1 MVLSLWFKGV
11 FPSLRSFRRFWRL
24 LNFSINGITERE
36 SALWINEEED
46 GVMKKLMMVLVA
58 SVLAFGAAQ
67 SASATTYDLNTIVPG
82 TTVGINGSVGPG
94 ATSLNDT
101 LNFSLASVQTA
112 LVGSFTDLFHYV
124 GNVDISSFSLDLFS
138 TGDPSTSL
146 GHFADPAGI
155 AVAFSYLNLAAGD
168 YLFHLTGGIA
178 SGANGGFYQYRF
190 EVSEVP
196 LPPAL
201 LLFATALGGMG
212 LLGYRRRN
220 MRA

>member
-1 MVLSLWFKGV
+1 
-11 FPSLRSFRRFWRL
+11 
-24 LNFSINGITERE
+24 
-36 SALWINEEED
+36 
-46 GVMKKLMMVLVA
+46 MKKLMMLLVA
-58 SVLAFGAAQ
+58 SVLAFGAAER
-67 SASATTYDLNTIVPG
+67 SASATTYDLGTIVPG
-82 TTVGINGSVGPG
+82 TTTGINGSVGPG
-94 ATSLNDT
+94 AATLDDT

-112 LVGSFTDLFHYV
+112 LVGSFTDLFHLV

-138 TGDPSTSL
+138 TSDMSTSL

-168 YLFHLTGGIA
+168 YFFHLTGGIPP
-178 SGANGGFYQYRF
+178 GANGGFYQYRF

-220 MRA
+220 MQA